1 MSEKIVQLNEEIIKG
16 QIKELVR
23 GSVEETLNELLE
35 KEAESLTQAARYERS
50 EARQGYRSGHYDRN
64 LTTTSGDVTL
74 HMPRLKGVSFETAII
89 ERYRRRESS
98 VEEALIEMY
107 LAGVSVR
114 RVEDITEALWGS
126 KVSPATISELN
137 KKAYVH
143 IEDWRN
149 RPLQGGRYPYVYVDG
164 IYLRRNWGGEY
175 ENVAILV
182 AILIGVVLAT
192 GIGYLYGLLL
202 NRVKGSEMTVTTY
215 VGFSVIAF
223 MNMVWMLLPFDNGEL
238 IWPNAGKGMRNTISL
253 ASSFSE
259 VMNKTMAF
267 GMGDFLFPTGLLLFF
282 FLMCFLVW
290 LFMRSKTGMA
300 MTAAGANP
308 MFAKAAGINVNK
320 MRLIGTTISTVLA
333 AVGILVYAQGFGFM
347 QLYNGPMMMG
357 FTSVA
362 AVLIGGATPKRAL
375 IVHVLIGTFLFQGIM
390 TLGLPVVNQIIPEGN
405 LSEVMRMIISNG
417 IIIYAL
423 TQAKGG
429 DGRE

>member
-1 MSEKIVQLNEEIIKG
+1 MDNPLKKMINKFGLPRIIIAGFFILLVIGASAFQMNMPQFFGDILRRWGMFGILALAMVPAVQCGIGLNFGISMGIVGGLLGGIIVIQLNIA
-16 QIKELVR
+16 QNPSLVAIHP
-23 GSVEETLNELLE
+23 LF
-35 KEAESLTQAARYERS
+35 AA
-50 EARQGYRSGHYDRN
+50 
-64 LTTTSGDVTL
+64 
-74 HMPRLKGVSFETAII
+74 
-89 ERYRRRESS
+89 
-98 VEEALIEMY
+98 
-107 LAGVSVR
+107 
-114 RVEDITEALWGS
+114 W
-126 KVSPATISELN
+126 
-137 KKAYVH
+137 
-143 IEDWRN
+143 
-149 RPLQGGRYPYVYVDG
+149 
-164 IYLRRNWGGEY
+164 
-175 ENVAILV
+175 VAILV

-405 LSEVMRMIISNG
+405 LSEVMRREGSTEDSASCATRAHVASLRSANSGRRSSSQVKRWRGWLMSTPEISSMPWVAASAWMRSSCSG
-417 IIIYAL
+417 VL
-423 TQAKGG
+423 RGG
-429 DGRE
+429 R